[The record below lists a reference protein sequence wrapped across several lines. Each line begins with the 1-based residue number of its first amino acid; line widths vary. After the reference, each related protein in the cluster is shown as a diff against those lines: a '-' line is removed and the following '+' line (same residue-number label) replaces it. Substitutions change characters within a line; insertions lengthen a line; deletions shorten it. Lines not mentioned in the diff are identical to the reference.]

1 MEGFFFNVP
10 RAWCKDEI
18 ELILLLLLS
27 FGGCVRVL
35 RAYCRTSEA
44 RGSSEADE
52 YEVEL
57 EFRGRV
63 IVLVARV
70 EVPR

>member
-1 MEGFFFNVP
+1 MNQLDFLP
-10 RAWCKDEI
+10 R
-18 ELILLLLLS
+18 
-27 FGGCVRVL
+27 G
-35 RAYCRTSEA
+35 RAGKEKREAPPPPPVYCGISKA
-44 RGSSEADE
+44 RGSSEAE
-52 YEVEL
+52 EQNVEL